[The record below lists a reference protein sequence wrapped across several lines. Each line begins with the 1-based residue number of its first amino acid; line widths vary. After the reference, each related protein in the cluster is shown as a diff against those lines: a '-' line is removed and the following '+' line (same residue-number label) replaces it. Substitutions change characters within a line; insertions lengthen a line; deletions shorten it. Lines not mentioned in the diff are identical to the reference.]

1 MSTTCIVLGENNSV
15 KQVKKPIE
23 FLVFVDTSEVMTKTK
38 RCKVVKNK
46 PNEFFNIE
54 LVSKKAGGF
63 GLDIMFAYN
72 QNRNYGY
79 LYLGH
84 WNDGVVE

>member
-1 MSTTCIVLGENNSV
+1 MSTNCIVLGETNSV

-23 FLVFVDTSEVMTKTK
+23 FLVYVDTSEAMTKTK
-38 RCKVVKNK
+38 RCKVAKIK

-54 LVSKKAGGF
+54 LVSSANCV

-72 QNRNYGY
+72 QNRNYGH

>member
-1 MSTTCIVLGENNSV
+1 MNYGTIVLGETNSV
-15 KQVKKPIE
+15 KKVKKPIE

-38 RCKVVKNK
+38 RCKVAKNK

-54 LVSKKAGGF
+54 LVSSADCV

>member
-1 MSTTCIVLGENNSV
+1 MSTKCIVLGKNNPIE
-15 KQVKKPIE
+15 QVKKPIE

-38 RCKVVKNK
+38 RCKVAKIK

-54 LVSKKAGGF
+54 LVNKAGCV